1 MIFLFTE
8 NLRSGFGF
16 STDYAKFS
24 EYDKLEK
31 ALLSGMPNEVDF
43 VVNVCTLLSNESKH
57 TLQLGKSRH
66 LTDLLLAHIG
76 VFQEGKC
83 HLFKGHIGKKKKKN
97 TKKTSFPYLKI
108 TIFNPKIYSQLCIY
122 THFEKHY
129 HQLIYFVFLLPATP

>member
-1 MIFLFTE
+1 MLHLEHSAILLTCIKQISIFSLFESGRFTQVLLYFVCFSIAE

-31 ALLSGMPNEVDF
+31 ALLSGLPNEVDF

-57 TLQLGKSRH
+57 TLKLGKSRH

-76 VFQEGKC
+76 VFQEGKLNVL
-83 HLFKGHIGKKKKKN
+83 LFI
-97 TKKTSFPYLKI
+97 
-108 TIFNPKIYSQLCIY
+108 
-122 THFEKHY
+122 
-129 HQLIYFVFLLPATP
+129 

>member
-83 HLFKGHIGKKKKKN
+83 HLFKGHSGKKKKKKN
-97 TKKTSFPYLKI
+97 TQKKK
-108 TIFNPKIYSQLCIY
+108 
-122 THFEKHY
+122 
-129 HQLIYFVFLLPATP
+129 VFHI